1 MTNDDGD
8 FSGASPMATVL
19 VVDDSAVDRRFVGGL
34 LARDGQYTVE
44 FADDGSQALARM
56 RESRPDVIITD
67 LQMPNRNG
75 LELVAAVRMHYPQV
89 PIILMTGHG
98 SEDLAVEA
106 LHRGA
111 ANYVPKP
118 QLGERLVDS
127 VEEAL
132 SLSRADRTYDR
143 LVACMERCELEFELE
158 NDPSLV
164 DPLVDL
170 VQQVVAGMRLSDAAG
185 RFRVGA
191 AFKEAVLNA
200 IYRGN
205 LEVSF
210 QQMQDTRVSLL
221 EGKGDNFI
229 DQRRATAPYK
239 DRKVQVSVQIDNQ
252 EARFVIR
259 DEGPGFDPAKIPA
272 AGQPGSL
279 DPQTGRGLVLMR
291 AFLDEVTFNARGNEV
306 TLIKRRETP
315 CTTLA

>member
-1 MTNDDGD
+1 
-8 FSGASPMATVL
+8 MATVL

-34 LARDGQYTVE
+34 LGRDGRYQVE
-44 FADDGSQALARM
+44 FAEDGAQALARM
-56 RESRPDVIITD
+56 REARPDVIVTD

-75 LELVAAVRMHYPQV
+75 LELVAAVRMHHPEV

-111 ANYVPKP
+111 ASYVSKP
-118 QLGERLVDS
+118 QLGERLMDS

-132 SLSRADRTYDR
+132 SLARADRTYGR
-143 LVACMERCELEFELE
+143 LIACLSRCEFEFELD
-158 NDPSLV
+158 NDPGLV

-170 VQQVVAGMRLSDAAG
+170 IQQMVAGMRLSDATG
-185 RFRVGA
+185 RFRIGA
-191 AFKEAVLNA
+191 AVKEALLNA

-205 LEVSF
+205 LEISF

-221 EGKGDNFI
+221 EGKGEDLVA
-229 DQRRATAPYK
+229 QRRAQTPYQ
-239 DRKVQVSVQIDNQ
+239 DRKVQVSVHIDTSQ
-252 EARFVIR
+252 AHLVIR
-259 DEGPGFDPAKIPA
+259 DEGPGFDPSKVPA

-291 AFLDEVTFNARGNEV
+291 AFLDEVTFNSRGNEV
-306 TLIKRRETP
+306 TLVKRREAP
-315 CTTLA
+315 PRAA